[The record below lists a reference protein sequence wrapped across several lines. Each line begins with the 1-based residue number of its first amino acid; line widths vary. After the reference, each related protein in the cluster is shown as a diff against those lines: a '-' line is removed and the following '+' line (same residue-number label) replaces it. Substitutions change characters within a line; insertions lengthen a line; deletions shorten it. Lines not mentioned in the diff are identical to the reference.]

1 MPRYYPIQLDL
12 KGKPCLVVGGGDV
25 ALRKARSLVE
35 AGAEVTVV
43 APEVCAKLR
52 AFGGVALVERAW
64 RDTDLHGVFLVV
76 VATDD
81 ATTNRAVARDAAD
94 LGLLVNVVD
103 CPALSSFIVPATMRR
118 GELSISV
125 STGGASPALAR
136 RLRERLEAEFGEEY
150 AAFIDVVAEVRKA
163 VREKVSDEARR
174 AEILRD
180 LAHERWLEVLRERG
194 REGLLAEMRKTAG
207 LPAAEK
213 SKPEIRNPK

>member
-12 KGKPCLVVGGGDV
+12 KGRPCLVVGGGEV

-43 APEVCAKLR
+43 APEVHPKLR
-52 AFGGVALVERAW
+52 AFGGVNLVERAW

-81 ATTNRAVARDAAD
+81 AVTNRAVARDAAD

-103 CPALSSFIVPATMRR
+103 CPALSNFIVPATLRR
-118 GELSISV
+118 GELSISI

-136 RLRERLEAEFGEEY
+136 RLREKLEAQFGEEY
-150 AAFIDVVAEVRKA
+150 AALVEVVAEARKL
-163 VREKVSDEARR
+163 VIERVPDEARR
-174 AEILRD
+174 GEILREF
-180 LAHERWLEVLRERG
+180 AHERWLAVLRERG
-194 REGLLAEMRKTAG
+194 REALLDEMKRFAG
-207 LPAAEK
+207 V
-213 SKPEIRNPK
+213 